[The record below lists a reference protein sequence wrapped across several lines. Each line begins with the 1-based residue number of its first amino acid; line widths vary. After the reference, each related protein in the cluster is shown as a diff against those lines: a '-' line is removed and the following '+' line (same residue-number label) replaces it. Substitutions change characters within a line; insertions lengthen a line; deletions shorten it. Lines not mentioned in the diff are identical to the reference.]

1 MAPHSSTLPWKI
13 PWTEEPRRLL
23 SMGSLWVRHDWAT
36 SLSLFTFMHWRRTW
50 QPTPTSLPGKLQERG
65 TWWAAVYG
73 VAQSWTR
80 LKWQLLLQQQQ
91 PSRGLHM
98 SIWTLYISSSAILR
112 RHWTDTDHAQREVLI
127 SSLCLFHTWS
137 PWLCHHELVS
147 LPMFSQ
153 RWVNT
158 GYLAHKVW

>member
-36 SLSLFTFMHWRRTW
+36 SLTLFTFMHWRRTW

-98 SIWTLYISSSAILR
+98 SIWTLYMSSSAILR
-112 RHWTDTDHAQREVLI
+112 RHWLNRHWSCTKGGADLQSLPI
-127 SSLCLFHTWS
+127 SH
-137 PWLCHHELVS
+137 LVS
-147 LPMFSQ
+147 MALPPWISFFTH
-153 RWVNT
+153 V
-158 GYLAHKVW
+158 